1 MKQLLCLLLAL
12 LMIAA
17 LTACSG
23 GVTGGAPAATQ
34 DGAAGTDGAD
44 SSAGDDASA
53 PAEGTSVDV
62 LTWSNAAT
70 VEYLKSIADAFHEA
84 YPDHYLTVSEVPS
97 AEIDQVIQTRI
108 SAANVDIVSFQTFS
122 KPQEDWNADSIDK
135 PAWQQYIDEGLLL
148 DLTAFPAAA
157 SGETSDRVMF
167 VQCDTQ
173 NMTAN
178 FYFTPNPGAYWSEMG
193 IYTEPQ
199 DGWDQ
204 DSSGKLV
211 RLSNIVPSSLWRV
224 GPSSMTDGDGKVNG
238 TQILD
243 SHFEFTAGVTYYVY
257 MCYYDGANW
266 NVIPDYYSFVFED
279 GPADGDVFDED
290 QLVLHADMNNTKI
303 TTDAGAGSFFEVTFD
318 SIYASG
324 TPDDGCYRRDF
335 NQNVKRNASSTVLG
349 IDNNGGEIGISFQG
363 YRWNGGGTDENFYF
377 TGEAEG
383 CDGIYLI
390 SKTGETARAEV
401 EYSLYRYQVIIP
413 AGFDGYVSIPNTR
426 IGKGNSEESVG
437 NYDHSADQYI
447 LYWSPSLFVQTKTAD
462 AADVNFN
469 AFGSLFYK
477 VGENAPVPGDDAADQ
492 IEELLGELP
501 ESINAA
507 NM

>member
-1 MKQLLCLLLAL
+1 MKKFLGVLLSVCLLL
-12 LMIAA
+12 
-17 LTACSG
+17 G
-23 GVTGGAPAATQ
+23 
-34 DGAAGTDGAD
+34 
-44 SSAGDDASA
+44 
-53 PAEGTSVDV
+53 
-62 LTWSNAAT
+62 
-70 VEYLKSIADAFHEA
+70 
-84 YPDHYLTVSEVPS
+84 
-97 AEIDQVIQTRI
+97 
-108 SAANVDIVSFQTFS
+108 
-122 KPQEDWNADSIDK
+122 
-135 PAWQQYIDEGLLL
+135 
-148 DLTAFPAAA
+148 LTAFPAAA

-224 GPSSMTDGDGKVNG
+224 GPSSMTDGDGKVN
-238 TQILD
+238 
-243 SHFEFTAGVTYYVY
+243 
-257 MCYYDGANW
+257 
-266 NVIPDYYSFVFED
+266 
-279 GPADGDVFDED
+279 
-290 QLVLHADMNNTKI
+290 
-303 TTDAGAGSFFEVTFD
+303 
-318 SIYASG
+318 
-324 TPDDGCYRRDF
+324 
-335 NQNVKRNASSTVLG
+335 
-349 IDNNGGEIGISFQG
+349 
-363 YRWNGGGTDENFYF
+363 
-377 TGEAEG
+377 
-383 CDGIYLI
+383 
-390 SKTGETARAEV
+390 
-401 EYSLYRYQVIIP
+401 
-413 AGFDGYVSIPNTR
+413 
-426 IGKGNSEESVG
+426 SEESVG

-507 NM
+507 NMQSVKETLDAVSELLTANPDLEEQFAAQYQAALSAYNAVAAVVADMDEAIADLADAEMNEANEAAWKEAIKELYSIIASAEEDGVDVSGLKEEADAYAADFAKAYGYAWNTVKPGDNTGDFGILAAALAAAAGSGAIALRRKRR

>member
-1 MKQLLCLLLAL
+1 MKKFLGVLLSVCLLL
-12 LMIAA
+12 
-17 LTACSG
+17 G
-23 GVTGGAPAATQ
+23 
-34 DGAAGTDGAD
+34 
-44 SSAGDDASA
+44 
-53 PAEGTSVDV
+53 
-62 LTWSNAAT
+62 
-70 VEYLKSIADAFHEA
+70 
-84 YPDHYLTVSEVPS
+84 
-97 AEIDQVIQTRI
+97 
-108 SAANVDIVSFQTFS
+108 
-122 KPQEDWNADSIDK
+122 
-135 PAWQQYIDEGLLL
+135 
-148 DLTAFPAAA
+148 LTAFPAAA

-199 DGWDQ
+199 DGWNEN
-204 DSSGKLV
+204 SSGKLV

-290 QLVLHADMNNTKI
+290 QLILHADMNNTKI
-303 TTDAGAGSFFEVTFD
+303 TTDAGAGSYSEVTFD

-413 AGFDGYVSIPNTR
+413 AGFDGLIDNQTGEVRHPELWEEVKKLNYQMLAASDIILNVDCILAGHTTLDNIPGFMAGSSIEQPRVVS
-426 IGKGNSEESVG
+426 
-437 NYDHSADQYI
+437 
-447 LYWSPSLFVQTKTAD
+447 
-462 AADVNFN
+462 
-469 AFGSLFYK
+469 
-477 VGENAPVPGDDAADQ
+477 
-492 IEELLGELP
+492 ELP
-501 ESINAA
+501 EHSLISAPEGADLIISYFKAKDNSEPYVMLFNKSFDKTVDNMTFTLDKNGGIAYLEAFIPDNKQYERIEIINNSFNYSLKQGEGVFIRLGGDIDIDKYSAL
-507 NM
+507 

>member
-1 MKQLLCLLLAL
+1 
-12 LMIAA
+12 
-17 LTACSG
+17 
-23 GVTGGAPAATQ
+23 
-34 DGAAGTDGAD
+34 
-44 SSAGDDASA
+44 
-53 PAEGTSVDV
+53 
-62 LTWSNAAT
+62 
-70 VEYLKSIADAFHEA
+70 
-84 YPDHYLTVSEVPS
+84 
-97 AEIDQVIQTRI
+97 
-108 SAANVDIVSFQTFS
+108 
-122 KPQEDWNADSIDK
+122 
-135 PAWQQYIDEGLLL
+135 
-148 DLTAFPAAA
+148 
-157 SGETSDRVMF
+157 
-167 VQCDTQ
+167 
-173 NMTAN
+173 
-178 FYFTPNPGAYWSEMG
+178 
-193 IYTEPQ
+193 
-199 DGWDQ
+199 
-204 DSSGKLV
+204 
-211 RLSNIVPSSLWRV
+211 
-224 GPSSMTDGDGKVNG
+224 MTDGDGKVNG

-507 NM
+507 NMQSVKETLDAVSELLTANPDLEEQFAAQYQAALSAYNAVAAVVADMDEAIADLADAEMNEANEAAWKEAIKELYSIIASAEEDGVDVSGLKEEADAYAADFAKAYGYAWNTVKPGDNTGDFGILAAALAAAAGSGAIALRRKRR